1 MNKST
6 NLKLN
11 IIEGTDIPNYAP
23 WNENMNKIDKAYG
36 DMNTQIDTNKS
47 SIELIKTD
55 DAVRDTKIN
64 NNTSRINDVNTVAN
78 NALSNANIAQD
89 IATSANV
96 KISKIEKEKNIVE
109 ITQNGKKVKA
119 ERTIFIFD
127 VLNDN
132 IHSNRSL
139 ELLKT
144 EDLPT
149 ELGHYCA
156 LQLYKS
162 FFNIDLTDF
171 IDVSKDT
178 DFTKYRFDGY
188 AMNREPMYGGV
199 TTHPRMDLQY
209 AGYHGGMQKC
219 IATYIGVNYVWS
231 DHTNYPNSIVQYDP
245 SGNCY
250 AVLIVYKILDE

>member
-6 NLKLN
+6 NLELN

-36 DMNTQIDTNKS
+36 DMNNQIDTNKS
-47 SIELIKTD
+47 SIEIIKTD

-89 IATSANV
+89 IATTANV

-109 ITQNGKKVKA
+109 ITQNGKKFKA
-119 ERTIFIFD
+119 ERTIFKFD
-127 VLNDN
+127 VTNDN
-132 IHSNRSL
+132 IYSRRAL

-149 ELGHYCA
+149 ELGHYFA
-156 LQLYKS
+156 LQIYKS
-162 FFNIDLTDF
+162 HFNIDLTDF

-178 DFTKYRFDGY
+178 DFTKYIFDGY
-188 AMNREPMYGGV
+188 AINKTIQYAGV
-199 TTHPRMDLQY
+199 ISHPRMNLQD
-209 AGYHGGMQKC
+209 AGYHGGSRKC
-219 IATYIGVNYVWS
+219 IALYSGVDYVWK
-231 DHTNYPNSIVQYDP
+231 DTTNYPDTIVQYDP
-245 SGNCY
+245 TGDCY